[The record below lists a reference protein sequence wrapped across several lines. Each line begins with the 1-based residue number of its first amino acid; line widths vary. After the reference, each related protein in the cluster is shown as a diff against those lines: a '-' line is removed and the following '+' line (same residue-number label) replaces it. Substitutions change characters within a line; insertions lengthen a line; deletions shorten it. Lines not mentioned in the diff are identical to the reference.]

1 MKKLI
6 NFENHKEIQ
15 LLADKKYGGNFSL
28 AVNSVM
34 NLALESDD
42 FCNDVDKSERPIRG
56 DLITH
61 ENIIEFANY
70 IKSDHAKLA
79 NFPDRFMD
87 AAIAGIDASL
97 FNERLRDLF
106 TCSSD
111 ESRSFASS
119 VIYDSMPITENCKY
133 IKTASELASTW
144 LRSGSRERKS
154 HKSEAQYHQIIVE
167 NFKDYFSRYDFTGN
181 EVVTK
186 DGADRIDIL
195 ARCSETGRDVII
207 ELKVGNKSAHK
218 QLRSYAYEFE
228 NPILINI
235 SEYDVRNKRDGIIYL
250 TYTDIGVLIDE
261 IN

>member
-6 NFENHKEIQ
+6 KFENYKEIQ

-42 FCNDVDKSERPIRG
+42 FCNDADKSEQPIRG
-56 DLITH
+56 ELIGH
-61 ENIIEFANY
+61 QNIIEFANY

-97 FNERLRDLF
+97 FNERLRELF
-106 TCSSD
+106 TCDSD
-111 ESRSFASS
+111 ESRSFASK

-144 LRSGSRERKS
+144 LRSGGRERKVY
-154 HKSEAQYHQIIVE
+154 KSESHYHQVIVE
-167 NFKDYFSRYDFTGN
+167 NFKDYFNGYDFIGS

-195 ARCSETGRDVII
+195 ARCSETSRSVII

-218 QLRSYAYEFE
+218 QLRSYAYEFK

-235 SEYDVRNKRDGIIYL
+235 SEDEVKNKREGITYL
-250 TYTDIGVLIDE
+250 TYKDIGVSVD
-261 IN
+261 